1 MKPDTTLETLIAK
14 DEITEALAAYC
25 RAVDRLDMELGRSVF
40 HEDATADYGAMYH
53 GSGHGFMEF
62 VRAAHLT
69 MQTHAHQIGSITIH
83 VDGDHAGSE
92 CYVIV
97 RLRAASPDGTLT
109 DVVSHGRYV
118 DRWER
123 RADGVW
129 RIAHRRYLHTMDERR
144 TVEAVSFPTAGS
156 RDREDPSYT
165 VLREPRGGLRAR
177 AVELAEEERPER

>member
-1 MKPDTTLETLIAK
+1 MKPETTLETLVAK

-40 HEDATADYGAMYH
+40 HDDAIADYGVMYQ
-53 GSGHGFMEF
+53 GTGHGFMEF
-62 VRAAHLT
+62 VRAAHLG
-69 MQTHAHQIGSITIH
+69 MQTHAHQIGSITIR
-83 VDGDHAGSE
+83 VDGDRAGSE

-97 RLRAASPDGTLT
+97 RLRAVAPDGSLT

-123 RADGVW
+123 RDGKTW

-144 TVEAVSFPTAGS
+144 TVEAASFPTTGR
-156 RDREDPSYT
+156 RDHDDPSYE
-165 VLREPRGGLRAR
+165 VLREPRSGRA
-177 AVELAEEERPER
+177 